1 VIRIRYSSELQPGLH
16 GRVERHGGA
25 TFVYLLPGLT
35 PRQRQAALRRMRQ
48 QGRMGI
54 SPRLPAAQLAT
65 ALLADRVRAAFGQA
79 GAIVRVHPAGSTL
92 PVMAVSVA
100 ITSFLV
106 LSALSVHIVRL
117 PPQAA
122 GGRAGIGSAPG
133 GGAGQPL
140 PGPGGGQ
147 PTGPSSGRGNSPSG
161 GTAGPTPAGAPV
173 TSRGASPSTGPSR
186 GSSAGPGAGPS
197 SGPSTGPSSG
207 TTQSPSPVVTPSPGD
222 STLSSTNATTPPSQP
237 ATQQPTP
244 SASDPS
250 TPAPDPSLSS
260 SPAASTGSGNPKG
273 QVCLD
278 VGALGICLG
287 W

>member
-1 VIRIRYSSELQPGLH
+1 MIRIRYSSELQPGLH

-186 GSSAGPGAGPS
+186 GSSAGPS
-197 SGPSTGPSSG
+197 TGPSTGPSSG